1 ARPARGGAGVAAGH
15 ATRRARARRSIA
27 AGAVAA
33 GAVAATRSVA
43 AGAAARALRLAV
55 AAPHPPRDR
64 RREREHDRQRDHV
77 GATHTRILPV
87 RSCGARVALS
97 SGCIASGVFHTVVSV
112 RSGGRVSTPM
122 LRGVG
127 SLVGSL
133 VISLVA
139 LGGTARAQVLNG
151 SFESGDFTG
160 WEALGATSVVSAS
173 AGVQPTD
180 GTFQASIATGTGAV
194 PAAEIEAF
202 AGLPAGALAA
212 VSDHSATE

>member
-1 ARPARGGAGVAAGH
+1 
-15 ATRRARARRSIA
+15 
-27 AGAVAA
+27 
-33 GAVAATRSVA
+33 
-43 AGAAARALRLAV
+43 
-55 AAPHPPRDR
+55 
-64 RREREHDRQRDHV
+64 
-77 GATHTRILPV
+77 
-87 RSCGARVALS
+87 
-97 SGCIASGVFHTVVSV
+97 
-112 RSGGRVSTPM
+112 
-122 LRGVG
+122 
-127 SLVGSL
+127 
-133 VISLVA
+133 SLVA

-212 VSDHSATE
+212 VSDHSATEGSAVRQTVTLGAGESVSLDWNLLTDEPDQGDLDDFVAIVIDGELTLLASVHGASLVSGAGTVFDYQTGYQTYTFEPAQPGT